1 MQAWASPH
9 HEESRLPLFTDLAN
23 SNELAIT
30 DQAGDAVDSVEP
42 VVCAS
47 LRLQDPDFVKNP
59 RLISLKAWEEI
70 GSTMELVNFF
80 SYQNS

>member
-9 HEESRLPLFTDLAN
+9 HEELRLPLLADLAN

-30 DQAGDAVDSVEP
+30 DQAGDTINGVKP

-47 LRLQDPDFVKNP
+47 LRLQNPDFIKNP
-59 RLISLKAWEEI
+59 RLMSLKGWEEI